1 MRALTSV
8 ALFLLVLLAAFG
20 ARAQG
25 VDVLTLAAARGEQGL
40 ELDYALRFTLPPAVE
55 DALRRGIPLHF
66 VARATVLRPRWYWR
80 DERVARAAR
89 SWRLSYQ
96 PLTSAWRISQ
106 GGLNQSYDTL
116 SEALLA
122 MSRVGRW
129 RIADGSRIEAD
140 ERYYIEFSWSLDTTQ
155 LPRPMQIGI
164 GGQAEWALGVER
176 TLALE

>member
-1 MRALTSV
+1 MRALAS
-8 ALFLLVLLAAFG
+8 LVLTLLLLCPMRG
-20 ARAQG
+20 EAQG
-25 VDVLTLAAARGEQGL
+25 VEVLTLAAARGEQGV
-40 ELDYALRFTLPPAVE
+40 EMDFAVRFALPPAVE

-66 VARATVLRPRWYWR
+66 VARATLLRPRWYWR
-80 DERVARAAR
+80 DQRVTRASR

-106 GGLNQSYDTL
+106 GGLGQTYDTL
-116 SEALLA
+116 SDALLA
-122 MSRVGRW
+122 MSRVTRW
-129 RIADGSRIEAD
+129 RIADGAQVEHD
-140 ERYYIEFSWSLDTTQ
+140 EHYYIEFSWGLDTTQ

>member
-1 MRALTSV
+1 
-8 ALFLLVLLAAFG
+8 
-20 ARAQG
+20 
-25 VDVLTLAAARGEQGL
+25 
-40 ELDYALRFTLPPAVE
+40 
-55 DALRRGIPLHF
+55 
-66 VARATVLRPRWYWR
+66 
-80 DERVARAAR
+80 
-89 SWRLSYQ
+89 
-96 PLTSAWRISQ
+96 
-106 GGLNQSYDTL
+106 
-116 SEALLA
+116 

>member
-1 MRALTSV
+1 MRAL
-8 ALFLLVLLAAFG
+8 AALVLALVLGLPHG

-25 VDVLTLAAARGEQGL
+25 VEVLTLAAARGDHGI
-40 ELDYALRFTLPPAVE
+40 ELDFALRFALPPAVE

-96 PLTSAWRISQ
+96 PLTAAWRISQ
-106 GGLNQSYDTL
+106 GGLHQSYDTL
-116 SEALLA
+116 SDALQV
-122 MSRVGRW
+122 MSRASRW
-129 RIADGSRIEAD
+129 QIADAARTEPD
-140 ERYYIEFSWSLDTTQ
+140 EQYYIEFSWGLDTAQ

-164 GGQAEWALGVER
+164 GGQAGWALGVER
-176 TLALE
+176 TLELE